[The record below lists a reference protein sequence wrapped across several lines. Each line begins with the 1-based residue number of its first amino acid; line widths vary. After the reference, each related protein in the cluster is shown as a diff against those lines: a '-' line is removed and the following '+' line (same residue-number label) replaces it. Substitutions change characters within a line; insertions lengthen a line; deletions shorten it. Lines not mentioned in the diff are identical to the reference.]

1 MTQKNPSLV
10 LSTTSFIGT
19 PEARL
24 LDSCEPS
31 RPTVRLFKPSTA
43 YPLCHQRV
51 YVTQGTNL
59 AWRSRVEKDQVMAGL
74 PVVVGLEWCSSL
86 KAWIWSIQLG
96 DGELSMTDWHMCRI
110 TNKSKCAEVDVA
122 LNLYPMTSMIWWKPN
137 IWSGL
142 EIAPSLEENCYLINA
157 KENGVLKALKKERKK
172 RDSTLQFN
180 SVIPSLCDF
189 FNTVISLLALFLS
202 KVTSNEKT
210 GAQFVAKGIL
220 QFVKAAL
227 KVEIFKCLVVLL
239 FFSLSAKLKDF
250 K

>member
-1 MTQKNPSLV
+1 MGTRDHYIQTSPGTRKDPSLV

-19 PEARL
+19 PEARS

-31 RPTVRLFKPSTA
+31 QPTVRLFKPSTA

-74 PVVVGLEWCSSL
+74 PFVVGLEWCSSL

-96 DGELSMTDWHMCRI
+96 DGELSVTDWHTCRI
-110 TNKSKCAEVDVA
+110 ANKSKCAEVDLA
-122 LNLYPMTSMIWWKPN
+122 LKLYPLTSTIWWKPN

-142 EIAPSLEENCYLINA
+142 KIAPSAAQNCYLMSTTGFEGFE
-157 KENGVLKALKKERKK
+157 KGKKK
-172 RDSTLQFN
+172 DSSLQFK

-189 FNTVISLLALFLS
+189 FNTLISLL
-202 KVTSNEKT
+202 
-210 GAQFVAKGIL
+210 G
-220 QFVKAAL
+220 
-227 KVEIFKCLVVLL
+227 L
-239 FFSLSAKLKDF
+239 FFQKSHQTKNCA
-250 K
+250 

>member
-19 PEARL
+19 PEARS

-74 PVVVGLEWCSSL
+74 PVVLGLEWCSSL

-96 DGELSMTDWHMCRI
+96 DGELSLTDWHMCRI

-157 KENGVLKALKKERKK
+157 KENWVLKALKKEWKK
-172 RDSTLQFN
+172 KTLLCN
-180 SVIPSLCDF
+180 SI
-189 FNTVISLLALFLS
+189 LS
-202 KVTSNEKT
+202 FHHYVTSST
-210 GAQFVAKGIL
+210 QWSL
-220 QFVKAAL
+220 YL
-227 KVEIFKCLVVLL
+227 P
-239 FFSLSAKLKDF
+239 FFFQKSHQTKKLAHSLWQKEFYSLWKQLSRWKYLSAW
-250 K
+250 

>member
-1 MTQKNPSLV
+1 MGTQTSPVTQKNPLHV

-19 PEARL
+19 PEARS

-31 RPTVRLFKPSTA
+31 QPTVRLFKPSTA

-74 PVVVGLEWCSSL
+74 PVIVGLEWCSSL
-86 KAWIWSIQLG
+86 KAWIWSIKLG
-96 DGELSMTDWHMCRI
+96 DGELSLTDWHMCRI

-142 EIAPSLEENCYLINA
+142 EIAPSLEGNCYLINA
-157 KENGVLKALKKERKK
+157 KENWVLKALKKEWKK
-172 RDSTLQFN
+172 KDSILQFN
-180 SVIPSLCDF
+180 SVCHSITMWLLQHNDLFTCPFSFKSHIKRKNWHIVCGKRNF
-189 FNTVISLLALFLS
+189 TVCESSSQGGNI
-202 KVTSNEKT
+202 
-210 GAQFVAKGIL
+210 
-220 QFVKAAL
+220 
-227 KVEIFKCLVVLL
+227 
-239 FFSLSAKLKDF
+239 
-250 K
+250 

>member
-1 MTQKNPSLV
+1 M
-10 LSTTSFIGT
+10 STTSFIGT
-19 PEARL
+19 PEARS

-31 RPTVRLFKPSTA
+31 RPTVRPFKPSTA

-96 DGELSMTDWHMCRI
+96 DGELSLTDWHMCRI

-122 LNLYPMTSMIWWKPN
+122 LNLYPVTSMIWWKPN

-142 EIAPSLEENCYLINA
+142 EIDPSLAENCYLINA
-157 KENGVLKALKKERKK
+157 KKWVAWGFEGFEKGMKK
-172 RDSTLQFN
+172 RLYFAIQFCHSITMWLLQHT
-180 SVIPSLCDF
+180 DF
-189 FNTVISLLALFLS
+189 FTCLFSFKSHIKGKHLRIACGKRNFTVCERSSQVGNI
-202 KVTSNEKT
+202 
-210 GAQFVAKGIL
+210 
-220 QFVKAAL
+220 
-227 KVEIFKCLVVLL
+227 
-239 FFSLSAKLKDF
+239 
-250 K
+250 